1 MGLFE
6 WYGGLSPWIRLA
18 VALVFIAISTALWLG
33 NIFWPYGWAVG
44 GVCLL
49 LAFPSRS
56 EKKGY
61 HDF

>member
-6 WYGGLSPWIRLA
+6 WYGGLRPRIRLG
-18 VALVFIAISTALWLG
+18 VALVFLALSTVLYFCR
-33 NIFWPYGWAVG
+33 IFWPYGWAIG
-44 GVCLL
+44 GICLL
-49 LAFPSRS
+49 FAFPSRA